1 MMKSFFKGFVY
12 AFNGIVWALKYER
25 NMRFHFAL
33 SVYMF
38 AYLLIYD
45 FFVLTNAE
53 WTAIILSAAA
63 VFACEM
69 FNTAIEKTIDL
80 VTKEKSHLA
89 KIAKD
94 VSAGAVLFS
103 ATASLAVGFTVLW
116 QPDAF
121 RAMFEYYKEHIYM
134 LFVLIISLV
143 VTFFYVF
150 YGFKKQGRK

>member
-1 MMKSFFKGFVY
+1 
-12 AFNGIVWALKYER
+12 
-25 NMRFHFAL
+25 
-33 SVYMF
+33 MF

-94 VSAGAVLFS
+94 VSAGAVLF
-103 ATASLAVGFTVLW
+103 TVLW